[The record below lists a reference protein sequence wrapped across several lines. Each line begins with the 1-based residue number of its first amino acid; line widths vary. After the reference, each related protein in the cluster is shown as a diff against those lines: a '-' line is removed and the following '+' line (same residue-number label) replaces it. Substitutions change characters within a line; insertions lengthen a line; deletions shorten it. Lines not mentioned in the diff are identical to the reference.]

1 MTGNGSGHLQS
12 LILGGA
18 FLSMG
23 FIAYLVGLVADL
35 ISRNRQLIE
44 LTLERV
50 RKMELDIYTP
60 RINKEK

>member
-1 MTGNGSGHLQS
+1 
-12 LILGGA
+12 
-18 FLSMG
+18 MG

-50 RKMELDIYTP
+50 RKMELDSFTAMH
-60 RINKEK
+60 NKEK